1 MCRLWFFTCY
11 HSSRSGHLRISYYKR
26 NNQAPI
32 PDNVTP
38 PDLFF
43 VLCLFG
49 FLSWLSPPISERR
62 TYKVA
67 RQTKAKQVK
76 RTKAKKPK
84 KQKRTKARKE
94 KRYKP
99 PGLSV
104 EQQLLD
110 TRYVLGRDFKTY
122 HNEYIQN

>member
-1 MCRLWFFTCY
+1 M
-11 HSSRSGHLRISYYKR
+11 
-26 NNQAPI
+26 
-32 PDNVTP
+32 TP

-62 TYKVA
+62 TKAKPAA
-67 RQTKAKQVK
+67 RTKAKTVK
-76 RTKAKKPK
+76 RTKPKKPK

-99 PGLSV
+99 PVLSV

-110 TRYVLGRDFKTY
+110 TRYILGRDFKTY
-122 HNEYIQN
+122 QNQEF

>member
-1 MCRLWFFTCY
+1 M
-11 HSSRSGHLRISYYKR
+11 
-26 NNQAPI
+26 
-32 PDNVTP
+32 TP

-62 TYKVA
+62 TKA
-67 RQTKAKQVK
+67 KPASRTKAKTVK
-76 RTKAKKPK
+76 RTKPKKPK

-99 PGLSV
+99 PVLSS
-104 EQQLLD
+104 EQQMMYD
-110 TRYVLGRDFKTY
+110 QYRIKKDFVYGTT
-122 HNEYIQN
+122 N

>member
-1 MCRLWFFTCY
+1 M
-11 HSSRSGHLRISYYKR
+11 
-26 NNQAPI
+26 
-32 PDNVTP
+32 TP

-62 TYKVA
+62 T
-67 RQTKAKQVK
+67 KAKPAARTKTKTVK

-99 PGLSV
+99 PVLSV
-104 EQQLLD
+104 EQQMMYD
-110 TRYVLGRDFKTY
+110 QYRIKKDFVYETT
-122 HNEYIQN
+122 N